1 MNSISN
7 IGMQQYLIATEY
19 FDYHDPKIINL
30 YKQIKC
36 GSAKAMAVEIYYLV
50 RDNYLYNPYSFV
62 KGKSSFKGSY
72 CCQKNEG
79 YCIPKAS
86 LMIALCRKA
95 GIPARLGLADVVNH
109 LATPKLLDLLGTN
122 VFSMHGYVDLYIE
135 GKWVKAT
142 PAFNRSLC
150 EKMKSLPLEF
160 NGEDNSIF
168 QSCTDDGEKHMEYL
182 NDWGT
187 FAELPVNFILDNFT
201 KHYSH
206 LMGQILNEEDSAI
219 LAPAMEAEV

>member
-1 MNSISN
+1 MNSISTAD
-7 IGMQQYLIATEY
+7 MQQYLIATEY
-19 FDYHDPKIINL
+19 FDYHDPKITSL
-30 YKQIKC
+30 FKQIKV
-36 GSAKAMAVEIYYLV
+36 GNAKAMAVDIYYLV

-62 KGKSSFKGSY
+62 EGKSSFKASY

-95 GIPARLGLADVVNH
+95 GIPARLGLADVLNH

-150 EKMKSLPLEF
+150 EKMNSLPLEF
-160 NGEDNSIF
+160 NGEDDSIF
-168 QSCTDDGEKHMEYL
+168 QSFTDDGNKHMEYL
-182 NDWGT
+182 SDWGT
-187 FAELPVNFILDNFT
+187 FAELPVNFMMDNFR

-206 LMGQILNEEDSAI
+206 LMGQILKNEGSVN
-219 LAPAMEAEV
+219 LAPAMETE